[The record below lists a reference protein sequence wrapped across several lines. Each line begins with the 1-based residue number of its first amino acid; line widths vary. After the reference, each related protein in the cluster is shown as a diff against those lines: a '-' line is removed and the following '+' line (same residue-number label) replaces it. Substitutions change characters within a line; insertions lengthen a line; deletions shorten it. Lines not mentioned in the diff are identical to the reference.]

1 MAGRTE
7 HLEHLA
13 KQPLFSACSKRELQ
27 RIARAFDELEV
38 PAGRVL
44 VDQGQAGREAFIVLD
59 GTATVSRN
67 NRKVATL
74 SSGEQ
79 FGELALLDHGPRTAT
94 VTAET
99 PMRLLVA
106 SSRSFAGVI
115 DDVPSIARKLLA
127 ELAGRIRELDRK
139 IYG

>member
-74 SSGEQ
+74 WSGEQ